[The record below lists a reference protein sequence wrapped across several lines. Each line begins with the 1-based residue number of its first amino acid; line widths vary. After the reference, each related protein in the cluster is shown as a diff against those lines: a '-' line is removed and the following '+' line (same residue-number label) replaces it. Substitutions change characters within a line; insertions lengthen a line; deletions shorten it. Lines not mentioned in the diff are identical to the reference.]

1 MHPWTIAIA
10 GAVALSLAGTS
21 PGGARPKLGS
31 TVMPE
36 AAPVFWPDAPAN
48 LIEYLLFP
56 KGPDERFWRY
66 GYGAIMNTTF
76 ADPRPRRLP
85 FAGKIADARVADA
98 SSAVRPALSPS
109 AVDPCGGG
117 SAAADADAWIARIEH
132 AITPAAPQREVLEQ
146 LRSALMQAIERITA
160 ACPSPPPATPTA
172 RLQAIQD
179 RIWAMRDTLL
189 TIRQPFES
197 FYSSLTQDQHWR
209 LNRDSNAREI
219 GARGGDGRSEMC
231 ADPAAIHER
240 PLRAVERAIRPT
252 DQQRAS
258 LDALRLGSAGMARLI
273 KFLPDLSTTG
283 PHGPVCRGLGSP
295 RCDAVRGDDHR
306 AGRARFLR
314 VAGRQ
319 AEGRF
324 PSHGAPV
331 ETCRSGSR
339 RLVTAHVACPHPA
352 ARLCATSFKFG
363 ERAARGGAPRSR
375 TRAAM
380 NEGVPISWG

>member
-21 PGGARPKLGS
+21 PGDARSKLGS

-66 GYGAIMNTTF
+66 GYGAIMNAAF
-76 ADPRPRRLP
+76 ADPAPRRLP
-85 FAGKIADARVADA
+85 FAGKVAAATVADA
-98 SSAVRPALSPS
+98 SSTVGPALSPS

-160 ACPSPPPATPTA
+160 ACPSPPPATPTE
-172 RLQAIQD
+172 RLLAIQD

-197 FYSSLTQDQHWR
+197 FHSSLTQEQHWR
-209 LNRDSNAREI
+209 LNRDSDAREI

-231 ADPAAIHER
+231 ADPAAIDER
-240 PLRAVERAIRPT
+240 PLRAIERAVRPT
-252 DQQRAS
+252 EQQRPS
-258 LDALRLGSAGMARLI
+258 LDALRLGSAGMAQLILSSCPTYPLVGHMGRFAAASDRLDVMLFAVMTI
-273 KFLPDLSTTG
+273 APAVQGFYGSLDDRQRAGFHRMVRQLRRA
-283 PHGPVCRGLGSP
+283 GPV
-295 RCDAVRGDDHR
+295 R
-306 AGRARFLR
+306 AG
-314 VAGRQ
+314 
-319 AEGRF
+319 
-324 PSHGAPV
+324 S
-331 ETCRSGSR
+331 
-339 RLVTAHVACPHPA
+339 
-352 ARLCATSFKFG
+352 
-363 ERAARGGAPRSR
+363 
-375 TRAAM
+375 
-380 NEGVPISWG
+380 